1 MAAGVYFYRLSGA
14 GVHVTRRMV
23 LIDGQAGVPSAGLGG
38 LGAVVEAEEETAPVY
53 GLVVS
58 GRGLVPYVDPAFR
71 VEAGQAPVDLV
82 VETLDSVPRAKA
94 MAAGIWGDVDS
105 NERVDFFDAL
115 LVALYSRNAS
125 IVMPNNGD
133 ISLGDVNADGRV
145 DLTDAWLIAAYLND
159 PSDSTLPSGIG
170 EPVGTAPA
178 SQAWKLYWA
187 DGGTV
192 KIQRSNL
199 DGSGVEDL
207 VTTGLAAPSDIAL
220 DVSGG
225 KLYWTEP
232 FGNKIQRSNLDGVVV
247 EDLVITG
254 LDFPLGIALDVSGGK
269 LYWTE
274 PVKIRRSNLDGSGVE
289 DLVTTG
295 LESPLGIALDVSGGK
310 LYWTDAGTAKI
321 RRSNLDGSGVEDL
334 VTIGLEAPWGIAL
347 DVSGG
352 KLYWIDADKAKIQ
365 RSNLDG
371 SGVEDLVTTGLN
383 SPLGLALDV
392 SGGKLYWTD
401 SGTDKIQRSNL
412 DGSGVE
418 DLVTTGLEAP
428 FGIAL
433 GYVPVEA
440 GPDLSEIGKP
450 LAPLDEQTFNS
461 QMVGKSFHVETWFL
475 DFVSA
480 GRFSENGRLPGSY
493 SYSNTGSNTGLLTLT
508 YDGGQYGGGCTL
520 QLTFASATTGALH
533 FICDAGFEGQETWR
547 ISEIGTPLVPR
558 VVPHSDIDTE
568 LVVIFIDFF
577 EVGET
582 RAYDFQIRPKTPQ
595 GSWINACNAFTNTA
609 GRALIGPVTQGFGG
623 LESGTVYE
631 ARYRYR
637 NSSRCGEGT
646 PGPWSEI
653 GEGATSGRGTSL
665 LRFPDGE
672 SATRSIPEN
681 IPAGIN
687 VGNPVS
693 AVGGDTLSTL
703 TYTISSPEA
712 LSFDI
717 VPETGQIRTREGV
730 TYDYESKKYYSVAVG
745 VEDGAGNSDMIDVT
759 IHIVNL
765 VPFSGLPSNLNLR
778 TNHSDER
785 LTLKWDPLPNA
796 QGHARVLGY
805 QTEIRRGSSGPWTDR
820 RTILGP
826 NFTRT
831 IYTELVNEIGYQ
843 VRVRPITAEGDSEWS
858 TPVEGIPTADLAP
871 KDPVEHFDRFG
882 PQPVGSSDRNIRFL
896 TPGRCRHTSG
906 GQTLDA
912 DCQYQNTGPNTGR
925 ITLEFDDPSQG
936 SCEVSL
942 AYSSL
947 TAGSFLDECF
957 DAGVNTNVPF
967 DQSFRLPRSAP
978 RSEGDLDPPLDE
990 TDVPRAPRTQEEFDA
1005 LVYGRDDFI
1014 PGLAFG
1020 RICVHCDGG
1029 GFDWGSGWAS
1039 RIGLDSDGLKEFPGK
1054 YSYRN
1059 IGSSEGVLTFEGND
1073 GNTYVFNLDFEPS
1086 GNVSVTTT
1094 DPNGDTVVWPGMHHL
1109 DSTLGAEPVLLP
1121 LPPYWSEAI
1130 AIETDFAPED
1140 WGEELE
1146 SVLFADL
1153 YEQLFSGESE
1163 GLTYLNTQRY
1173 EKIGRNRAVITIE
1186 FSGTG
1191 AAGDDDYEDL
1201 DDFQKSILGSTWTF
1215 DLTFTSDGSAKV
1227 TLTITKAGELP
1238 TVAERFVDFAG
1249 DGIDLDEFP
1258 DELTLPDDP
1267 PQASGEDVSG
1277 VEVAAAVS
1285 TPSIGADDV
1294 QSFLVSNAGAGYQ
1307 PGDWL
1312 EPKDGSN
1319 QRMMV
1324 VGTGPPAAAK
1334 PLASSDAAS
1343 PRLHQRILK
1352 MQSAISPH
1360 SSPAFSSALVP
1371 RAKRVSQSAYLT
1383 SSSTITQLSVVCM
1396 QGDRDIPTRG
1406 ARYFSQPK
1414 TAQGAVQLCQQDCV
1428 LNETDNIQ
1436 ECVWNCEADAP

>member
-1 MAAGVYFYRLSGA
+1 MVRDRRRRDQRLIMRAAIICIIGIMGAWGLAEAEPLLEGRVRLDSGEPVADARVLLFDLADLRAAPLAATTDESGHFTLSLGALPEGSAALPQQFALGANYPNPFNPSTIIPYQLPTTMHVRLEVFNILGQRIATLVDGERSGGFHTAGWDATDAAGQAMAAGVYFYRLSGD
-14 GVHVTRRMV
+14 GMHVTRRMV
-23 LIDGQAGVPSAGLGG
+23 LIDGQAGVPSAGGGG
-38 LGAVVEAEEETAPVY
+38 LGAVVAAAAEPVPVY
-53 GLVVS
+53 GMVVS
-58 GRGLVPYVDPAFR
+58 GRGFVPYVDPAFR
-71 VEAGQAPVDLV
+71 VEAGGSSVDLV

-94 MAAGIWGDVDS
+94 MAAGILGDVD
-105 NERVDFFDAL
+105 NDGRVDFFDAL
-115 LVALYSRNAS
+115 LVALYSEDAS
-125 IVMPNNGD
+125 MVMPNNGD
-133 ISLGDVNADGRV
+133 LSLGDVNADGRV
-145 DLTDAWLIAAYLND
+145 DLADAWFIAAYLND
-159 PSDSTLPSGIG
+159 PSDPTLPSGIG
-170 EPVGTAPA
+170 EPVGAV
-178 SQAWKLYWA
+178 
-187 DGGTV
+187 G
-192 KIQRSNL
+192 
-199 DGSGVEDL
+199 
-207 VTTGLAAPSDIAL
+207 
-220 DVSGG
+220 
-225 KLYWTEP
+225 
-232 FGNKIQRSNLDGVVV
+232 F
-247 EDLVITG
+247 
-254 LDFPLGIALDVSGGK
+254 
-269 LYWTE
+269 
-274 PVKIRRSNLDGSGVE
+274 
-289 DLVTTG
+289 
-295 LESPLGIALDVSGGK
+295 
-310 LYWTDAGTAKI
+310 
-321 RRSNLDGSGVEDL
+321 
-334 VTIGLEAPWGIAL
+334 
-347 DVSGG
+347 
-352 KLYWIDADKAKIQ
+352 
-365 RSNLDG
+365 
-371 SGVEDLVTTGLN
+371 
-383 SPLGLALDV
+383 
-392 SGGKLYWTD
+392 
-401 SGTDKIQRSNL
+401 
-412 DGSGVE
+412 
-418 DLVTTGLEAP
+418 
-428 FGIAL
+428 
-433 GYVPVEA
+433 
-440 GPDLSEIGKP
+440 
-450 LAPLDEQTFNS
+450 APLDEQTFNGR
-461 QMVGKSFHVETWFL
+461 MVGKSFHVETWFL

-533 FICDAGFEGQETWR
+533 FICDSGLEGQETWR
-547 ISEIGTPLVPR
+547 ISEIGTPLAPR

-595 GSWINACNAFTNTA
+595 GSWIDACNAFTNTA

-646 PGPWSEI
+646 PGLWSEI

-687 VGNPVS
+687 VGDPVS
-693 AVGGDTLSTL
+693 AVGGDAPSTL
-703 TYTISSPEA
+703 TYTISGPDA

-730 TYDYESKKYYSVAVG
+730 TYDYESKKYYSGTVG

-778 TNHSDER
+778 TNPSDER
-785 LTLKWDPLPNA
+785 LTLKWDPLPDA

-820 RTILGP
+820 RTILGS

-871 KDPVEHFDRFG
+871 KDPVEHFDRFET
-882 PQPVGSSDRNIRFL
+882 QPVGSSDRNVRFL

-925 ITLEFDDPSQG
+925 ITLEFDDPSRG

-1020 RICVHCDGG
+1020 RICLYCDRSV
-1029 GFDWGSGWAS
+1029 DTGSGWAS
-1039 RIGLDSDGLKEFPGK
+1039 RIGLDSDGLREFPGK

-1059 IGSSEGVLTFEGND
+1059 IGPSEGVLTFEGND
-1073 GNTYVFNLDFEPS
+1073 GNTYVFNLDFESS

-1094 DPNGDTVVWPGMHHL
+1094 DPNGDVVVWPGMLHL

-1140 WGEELE
+1140 WGEVSSEDWGEELE
-1146 SVLFADL
+1146 SVLFGDL

-1173 EKIGRNRAVITIE
+1173 EKIGRNRAVITVE

-1201 DDFQKSILGSTWTF
+1201 DEYLKSILGSTWTF
-1215 DLTFTSDGSAKV
+1215 DLTFTSDGAANV

-1249 DGIDLDEFP
+1249 DEIDLDELP

-1371 RAKRVSQSAYLT
+1371 RAKRVSQPAYWT

-1414 TAQGAVQLCQQDCV
+1414 TAQDAVQLCQQDCV

-1436 ECVWNCEADAP
+1436 ECVWDCEADAP

>member
-1 MAAGVYFYRLSGA
+1 MKSCSGLFIGLLLSVSVGAESLLEGRVRLESGYPVADAQIAVFDMTDLRQGAIARALTDGTGYFALPLAALAGRALPARFALGANYPNPFNPSTIIPYQLPTAMHVRLEVFNILGQHIATLVDGERAGGFHTARWDATDAAGQAMAAGVYFYRLSGD
-14 GVHVTRRMV
+14 GMHVTRRMV
-23 LIDGQAGVPSAGLGG
+23 LIDGQAGVPSAGGGG
-38 LGAVVEAEEETAPVY
+38 LGAVVAAAETAPVY

-58 GRGLVPYVDPAFR
+58 GRGFVPYVDPAFR
-71 VEAGQAPVDLV
+71 VEASRGSVELV
-82 VETLDSVPRAKA
+82 VEALDSVARAKA
-94 MAAGIWGDVDS
+94 VAAGILGDVNNDG
-105 NERVDFFDAL
+105 RVDFFDAL
-115 LVALYSRNAS
+115 LVTLYSEDAS
-125 IVMPNNGD
+125 MVMPNNGD
-133 ISLGDVNADGRV
+133 PSLGDVNADGRV
-145 DLTDAWLIAAYLND
+145 DLTDAWIIAAYLND

-170 EPVGTAPA
+170 EPVGAV
-178 SQAWKLYWA
+178 
-187 DGGTV
+187 G
-192 KIQRSNL
+192 
-199 DGSGVEDL
+199 
-207 VTTGLAAPSDIAL
+207 
-220 DVSGG
+220 
-225 KLYWTEP
+225 
-232 FGNKIQRSNLDGVVV
+232 F
-247 EDLVITG
+247 
-254 LDFPLGIALDVSGGK
+254 
-269 LYWTE
+269 
-274 PVKIRRSNLDGSGVE
+274 
-289 DLVTTG
+289 
-295 LESPLGIALDVSGGK
+295 
-310 LYWTDAGTAKI
+310 
-321 RRSNLDGSGVEDL
+321 
-334 VTIGLEAPWGIAL
+334 
-347 DVSGG
+347 
-352 KLYWIDADKAKIQ
+352 
-365 RSNLDG
+365 
-371 SGVEDLVTTGLN
+371 
-383 SPLGLALDV
+383 
-392 SGGKLYWTD
+392 
-401 SGTDKIQRSNL
+401 
-412 DGSGVE
+412 
-418 DLVTTGLEAP
+418 
-428 FGIAL
+428 
-433 GYVPVEA
+433 
-440 GPDLSEIGKP
+440 
-450 LAPLDEQTFNS
+450 APLEEQTFNS
-461 QMVGKSFHVETWFL
+461 RMVGKSFHVETFFL

-480 GRFSENGRLPGSY
+480 RRFSEDGRLPGSY
-493 SYSNTGSNTGLLTLT
+493 SYANTGPNTGLLTLT
-508 YDGGQYGGGCTL
+508 YDGGQYGGGCTM

-533 FICDAGFEGQETWR
+533 FICDSGLEGQENWH
-547 ISEIGTPLVPR
+547 ISEIGTPLAPSVVPR
-558 VVPHSDIDTE
+558 SGTDTE
-568 LVVIFIDFF
+568 FEIIFISFA
-577 EVGET
+577 EAGET
-582 RAYDFQIRPKTPQ
+582 RAYDLQIRTKTPQ
-595 GSWINACNAFTNTA
+595 GSWIGGCNAFTNTG
-609 GRALIGPVTQGFGG
+609 GRALVGPVTQGFTG
-623 LESGTVYE
+623 LEPGTVYE

-646 PGPWSEI
+646 PGKWSEI
-653 GEGATSGRGTSL
+653 GEGATGTSL

-672 SATRSIPEN
+672 STTRSIPEN

-687 VGNPVS
+687 VGAPVS

-703 TYTISSPEA
+703 TYTVGGPDA
-712 LSFDI
+712 LSFDM

-730 TYDYESKKYYSVAVG
+730 TYDYENKKYYSVAVG
-745 VEDGAGNSDMIDVT
+745 VEDGAGNSDTIDVT

-785 LTLKWDPLPNA
+785 LTLKWDPLPDA
-796 QGHARVLGY
+796 QGHARVIGY

-831 IYTELVNEIGYQ
+831 VYTELVNEIGYQ

-871 KDPVEHFDRFG
+871 KDPVEHFDRFET
-882 PQPVGSSDRNIRFL
+882 QPVGSPDRNVRFL

-906 GQTLDA
+906 EQTLDA

-925 ITLEFDDPSQG
+925 ITLHFDDPSRG

-978 RSEGDLDPPLDE
+978 RSEGDLDPSLDE

-1020 RICVHCDGG
+1020 RICLYCDRSV
-1029 GFDWGSGWAS
+1029 DTGSGWAS

-1059 IGSSEGVLTFEGND
+1059 IGPSEGVLTFEGND

-1094 DPNGDTVVWPGMHHL
+1094 DPNGDTTVWPGMLHL

-1140 WGEELE
+1140 WDGVYSEGWGEELE
-1146 SVLFADL
+1146 PVLFGDL
-1153 YEQLFSGESE
+1153 YERLFSGESE
-1163 GLTYLNTQRY
+1163 GLTHLNTQSY
-1173 EKIGRNRAVITIE
+1173 EKIGRNRAVIIVE
-1186 FSGTG
+1186 FGGTG
-1191 AAGDDDYEDL
+1191 AADDDDYEDL
-1201 DDFQKSILGSTWTF
+1201 DEYLKSILGSTWIF
-1215 DLTFTSDGSAKV
+1215 DLTFTSDGAANV
-1227 TLTITKAGELP
+1227 TLTVTKAGELP
-1238 TVAERFVDFAG
+1238 TVSERLVDFAG
-1249 DGIDLDEFP
+1249 DEIDLDEFP

-1324 VGTGPPAAAK
+1324 VGTGAGK
-1334 PLASSDAAS
+1334 PVASSDPAS
-1343 PRLHQRILK
+1343 SRLHQRILK

-1360 SSPAFSSALVP
+1360 SSPTFSSALVP
-1371 RAKRVSQSAYLT
+1371 RAKRVSQSAYWT
-1383 SSSTITQLSVVCM
+1383 SSSTFTQLSVVCM
-1396 QGDRDIPTRG
+1396 QGDHDIPTRG

-1436 ECVWNCEADAP
+1436 ACVWECEADAQ

>member
-1 MAAGVYFYRLSGA
+1 MRAAIICIIGMMGAWGLAEAEPLLEGRVRLDSGEPVADARVLLFDLTDLRAAPLAATTDESGHFTLSLGALSAGSAALPQQFALGANYPNPFNPSTIIPYQLPTAMHVRLEMFNILGQHIATLVDGERSGGFHTTRWDATNAAGQAMAAGVYFYRLSGA
-14 GVHVTRRMV
+14 GVHATRRMV
-23 LIDGQAGVPSAGLGG
+23 LIDGQAGVPSAGGGG
-38 LGAVVEAEEETAPVY
+38 LAAVVASAEAAVVY

-58 GRGLVPYVDPAFR
+58 GRGFVPYVDPGFR
-71 VEAGQAPVDLV
+71 VEAGGGVVDLV
-82 VETLDSVPRAKA
+82 VETLDRVARAKA
-94 MAAGIWGDVDS
+94 LAAGILGDVNNDG
-105 NERVDFFDAL
+105 RVDFFDAL
-115 LVALYSRNAS
+115 LVALYSGDAS
-125 IVMPNNGD
+125 MVMPNNGD
-133 ISLGDVNADGRV
+133 LSLGDVNADGRV
-145 DLTDAWLIAAYLND
+145 DLTDAWIIAAYLND
-159 PSDSTLPSGIG
+159 PSDPTLPSGIG
-170 EPVGTAPA
+170 EPVGAV
-178 SQAWKLYWA
+178 
-187 DGGTV
+187 G
-192 KIQRSNL
+192 
-199 DGSGVEDL
+199 
-207 VTTGLAAPSDIAL
+207 
-220 DVSGG
+220 
-225 KLYWTEP
+225 
-232 FGNKIQRSNLDGVVV
+232 F
-247 EDLVITG
+247 
-254 LDFPLGIALDVSGGK
+254 
-269 LYWTE
+269 
-274 PVKIRRSNLDGSGVE
+274 
-289 DLVTTG
+289 
-295 LESPLGIALDVSGGK
+295 
-310 LYWTDAGTAKI
+310 
-321 RRSNLDGSGVEDL
+321 
-334 VTIGLEAPWGIAL
+334 
-347 DVSGG
+347 
-352 KLYWIDADKAKIQ
+352 
-365 RSNLDG
+365 
-371 SGVEDLVTTGLN
+371 
-383 SPLGLALDV
+383 
-392 SGGKLYWTD
+392 
-401 SGTDKIQRSNL
+401 
-412 DGSGVE
+412 
-418 DLVTTGLEAP
+418 
-428 FGIAL
+428 
-433 GYVPVEA
+433 
-440 GPDLSEIGKP
+440 
-450 LAPLDEQTFNS
+450 APLDEQTFNS
-461 QMVGKSFHVETWFL
+461 RMVGKSFHTETGFL

-480 GRFSENGRLPGSY
+480 GRFSEGGRLPGSY
-493 SYSNTGSNTGLLTLT
+493 SYSNTGSNTGTLTLT
-508 YDGGQYGGGCTL
+508 YDGGQYGGGCTM
-520 QLTFASATTGALH
+520 QLTFASATTGTLH
-533 FICDAGFEGQETWR
+533 LMCDSGLEGQAAWR
-547 ISEIGTPLVPR
+547 ISEIGTPLAPIVVPR
-558 VVPHSDIDTE
+558 SGTDTE
-568 LVVIFIDFF
+568 LEVHVTVFF
-577 EVGET
+577 EAGET
-582 RAYDFQIRPKTPQ
+582 RAYDFRWRTKTPQ
-595 GSWINACNAFTNTA
+595 GSWLGGCADFTNPE
-609 GRALIGPVTQGFGG
+609 GGALGTISLGIEN
-623 LESGTVYE
+623 LEPGTVYE
-631 ARYRYR
+631 VQYRYR

-653 GEGATSGRGTSL
+653 GEGATSGGGTRL

-687 VGNPVS
+687 VGDPVS

-703 TYTISSPEA
+703 TYTISGPDA

-730 TYDYESKKYYSVAVG
+730 TYDYESKKYCSVTVG
-745 VEDGAGNSDMIDVT
+745 VEDGAGNSDTIDVT
-759 IHIVNL
+759 IHIVDL

-785 LTLKWDPLPNA
+785 LTLKWDPLPDA

-831 IYTELVNEIGYQ
+831 IYTELVNEIEYQ

-871 KDPVEHFDRFG
+871 KDPVEHFDRFET
-882 PQPVGSSDRNIRFL
+882 QPVGSPDRNVRFL

-925 ITLEFDDPSQG
+925 ITLHFDDPSRG

-967 DQSFRLPRSAP
+967 DQSFRMPRAGQ
-978 RSEGDLDPPLDE
+978 RSEDHLDPPLDE
-990 TDVPRAPRTQEEFDA
+990 TEVPRAPRTQEEFDA
-1005 LVYGRDDFI
+1005 LVSGRDDFI

-1020 RICVHCDGG
+1020 RICLYCDRSV
-1029 GFDWGSGWAS
+1029 DSELGWAS
-1039 RIGLDSDGLKEFPGK
+1039 RIESGGSGPLQLKEIPGK

-1059 IGSSEGVLTFEGND
+1059 IGPSEGVLTFEGND

-1086 GNVSVTTT
+1086 GNVRITTT
-1094 DPNGDTVVWPGMHHL
+1094 DPSGNTTVWPGMHHL

-1140 WGEELE
+1140 WDDWYSDQGGRHSLPQEWEP
-1146 SVLFADL
+1146 VLFGDL
-1153 YEQLFSGESE
+1153 YERLFSGESE

-1173 EKIGRNRAVITIE
+1173 EKIGRNRAVITVE
-1186 FSGTG
+1186 FRGTG
-1191 AAGDDDYEDL
+1191 AAGDDDREDL
-1201 DDFQKSILGSTWTF
+1201 DEYLKSILGSTWTF
-1215 DLTFTSDGSAKV
+1215 DLTFTSDGAANV

-1238 TVAERFVDFAG
+1238 TISERFVDFAG
-1249 DGIDLDEFP
+1249 DEIDLDEFP

-1294 QSFLVSNAGAGYQ
+1294 QTFLVSNVGAAYQ

-1334 PLASSDAAS
+1334 PIAPSDPASS
-1343 PRLHQRILK
+1343 PLYQRILK
-1352 MQSAISPH
+1352 VQSTVSPH
-1360 SSPAFSSALVP
+1360 SSPAISSALVP
-1371 RAKRVSQSAYLT
+1371 RAKRVSQSAYWT

-1396 QGDRDIPTRG
+1396 QQDHDIPTRG

-1414 TAQGAVQLCQQDCV
+1414 TAQDAVQLCQQNCV

-1436 ECVWNCEADAP
+1436 ACVWECEANTQ